1 MSASL
6 THLEYHVKVLGNTTN
21 VPCNIML
28 MSPQS
33 FPYRVIVDELRAEI
47 LDGRRPPSSRMPSEN
62 ELAALFETSR
72 PTVRRALAVLK
83 ADGLLTSEQG
93 RGVFVHP
100 KPHVRI
106 LVTGANFRKHRAL
119 GLPGFNA
126 QALEQGQ
133 RPEQQ
138 IKSVTTVDAPAE
150 VAARLGH
157 DGAFPVVAR
166 RRVFLLEGTPVAI
179 CDSYYP
185 LEIASGTA
193 IERPGRI
200 RGGVYAL
207 IEDAEGPIRRQI
219 ARSVDDLV
227 ARMPT
232 PDEAAELKL
241 PPGVP
246 VVRVLRTV
254 FDSDGRAVE
263 VQDSVVAA
271 DRHAF
276 RYEERMR

>member
-1 MSASL
+1 MSE
-6 THLEYHVKVLGNTTN
+6 H
-21 VPCNIML
+21 
-28 MSPQS
+28 
-33 FPYRVIVDELRAEI
+33 FPYRLIVDELRAEI
-47 LDGRRPPSSRMPSEN
+47 IDGQRLPGSRMPSEN
-62 ELAALFETSR
+62 ELAAHYQTSR

-83 ADGLLTSEQG
+83 AEGLLSSEQG
-93 RGVFVHP
+93 RGVFVRP
-100 KPHVRI
+100 TPHVRL

-133 RPEQQ
+133 RPEQR
-138 IKSVTTVDAPAE
+138 IRSVATIGASAE
-150 VAARLGH
+150 VAIRLNVGE
-157 DGAFPVVAR
+157 DSPVVVR
-166 RRVFLLEGTPVAI
+166 RRVFLVEGQPAAL

-185 LEIASGTA
+185 ADMAAGTA
-193 IERPGRI
+193 IERPERI

-207 IEDAEGPIRRQI
+207 IEDPQGPIQRQI
-219 ARSVDDLV
+219 TRSVDELV

-232 PDEAAELKL
+232 HQEAVDLQL
-241 PPGVP
+241 PSGVP

-254 FDSDGRAVE
+254 FDSDDVPVE

-271 DRHAF
+271 DRHEF

>member
-1 MSASL
+1 MSSG
-6 THLEYHVKVLGNTTN
+6 E
-21 VPCNIML
+21 
-28 MSPQS
+28 S
-33 FPYRVIVDELRAEI
+33 FPYRLIVDELRAEI
-47 LDGRRPPSSRMPSEN
+47 MDGRRPPGSRMPSEN
-62 ELAALFETSR
+62 ELAAQYRTSR

-83 ADGLLTSEQG
+83 AEGLLSSEQG
-93 RGVFVHP
+93 RGAFVRP
-100 KPHVRI
+100 KPHVRL
-106 LVTGANFRKHRAL
+106 LVTGASFRKHRAL

-133 RPEQQ
+133 RPEQH
-138 IKSVTTVDAPAE
+138 IRSVSTIGASAE
-150 VAARLGH
+150 VAMRLNVDEGS
-157 DGAFPVVAR
+157 PVVVR
-166 RRVFLLEGTPVAI
+166 RRVFLLEGQPAAL

-185 LEIASGTA
+185 ANWASGTA
-193 IERPGRI
+193 IERPERI

-207 IEDAEGPIRRQI
+207 IEDPEGPIRRQI

-232 PDEAAELKL
+232 HEEAVGLGL

-254 FDSDGRAVE
+254 FDSDDRPVE

-271 DRHAF
+271 DRHEF
-276 RYEERMR
+276 RYEEQMR